1 MKKTIL
7 IVIDGL
13 GLREQYIKEMALNWL
28 THQLLIMLFK
38 EYPNSIIQA

>member
-13 GLREQYIKEMALNWL
+13 GLREQTQGNGFKLAN
-28 THQLLIMLFK
+28 TPTFDMLFK

>member
-13 GLREQYIKEMALNWL
+13 GLRELV
-28 THQLLIMLFK
+28 HQGNGFK
-38 EYPNSIIQA
+38 LANTPTFDNAF